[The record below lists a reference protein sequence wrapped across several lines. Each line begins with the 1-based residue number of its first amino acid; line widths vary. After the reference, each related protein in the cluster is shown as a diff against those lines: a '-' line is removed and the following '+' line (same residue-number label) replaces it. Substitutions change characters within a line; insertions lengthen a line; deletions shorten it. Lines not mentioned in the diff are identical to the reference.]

1 MSKYEDYIDEVEGSD
16 VDDITAE
23 CAAAA
28 SDALAFVQAL
38 HTMFKDNG
46 VNLPIE
52 PDVSSLEDV
61 IDGVI
66 GELAAASIFL
76 SEESFENVPNMLRV
90 VSSSF
95 PQNAGEEVPTVIT
108 KGFSRLADR
117 IEATRVQ
124 ATQMKELVTN

>member
-1 MSKYEDYIDEVEGSD
+1 
-16 VDDITAE
+16 VD
-23 CAAAA
+23 
-28 SDALAFVQAL
+28 
-38 HTMFKDNG
+38 
-46 VNLPIE
+46 LPIE

-76 SEESFENVPNMLRV
+76 SEDSFKRVPNMLRV

-95 PQNAGEEVPTVIT
+95 TQNAGEEVPTVIT

-124 ATQMKELVTN
+124 GTQMKELVTN